1 MAIDFNKQL
10 VFDPKIDIVGEEVP
24 LAEMEKTGAVLQ
36 DRYDKSY
43 ENYSTFKE
51 LAKQTEQIADRE
63 EREKVK
69 QYIKDLEP
77 QVKEIGEKGD
87 FHNMRQQTA
96 ALAKNAAFNLKL
108 FGERAAEVKKYRDLI
123 AANDKIGDEETKA
136 YYQNKLNKTM
146 AETQYNPETKSFNF
160 SALQLPKM
168 VEDYDNNKFLQDV
181 TQGWMAEAYGSEAA
195 NMAFL
200 KAGDKIPGVGG
211 TAPTAGVYSTKT
223 GKKDTNVDFNEV
235 YNNALKAAEG
245 ERGLQAVLKRDFEI
259 QSEGKNLNPEQ
270 QEALKESLKRKYLY
284 DPLTAFA
291 NKAAFRQTDKT
302 ENLGFDAGATNAY
315 NAGLA
320 ANADNGG
327 INDTFESTIKP
338 GESSPLITEL
348 NQPLTKFGQLTNYK
362 PGKTYDYTIND
373 EYKPKL
379 KLVFSGLSIPN
390 LKKMQNGTPEQ
401 KQLYAELNKNKQIYG
416 LYNDIMANKPISKRA
431 YGDVMEILSKYNYA
445 PPTSYKWVSTN
456 DKRLVNELVKEDPS
470 VMTANGIVDTEK
482 AQQALNR
489 RLFGDNKG
497 LVIDKDGNFTSAN
510 TEGLDIMDPETG
522 QVLPFNEAYKQN
534 KFELK
539 SGNLFD
545 NSRTI
550 QANGKVKPGS
560 LAHAHSEN
568 PEQDLSY
575 FGAGYTINSN
585 GKQYIVAKRGEV
597 PLNSS
602 AAKLNDLA
610 SFSRFSRDEK
620 QYKTSDG
627 QPVKVK
633 SDFSGN
639 VIITHNG
646 KSQVI
651 PQDQYNATLQNLG
664 DADVKNPIDF
674 LPQFKAFT
682 PKP

>member
-24 LAEMEKTGAVLQ
+24 LAEMEKTGQVLQ
-36 DRYDKSY
+36 GRYDKSY
-43 ENYSTFKE
+43 EDYSTFKE
-51 LAKQTEQIADRE
+51 LAKQTEQISDRE

-69 QYIKDLEP
+69 EYIKDLEP
-77 QVKEIGEKGD
+77 QVKQISEKGD

-108 FGERAAEVKKYRDLI
+108 FGERAAEIKKYRDLI

-168 VEDYDNNKFLQDV
+168 VEDYDSNKLLQNA
-181 TQGWMAEAYGSEAA
+181 TQGWLADTYKDEAA
-195 NMAFL
+195 NLVVL

-211 TAPTAGVYSTKT
+211 TAPVEGVYNTKT
-223 GKKDTNVDFNEV
+223 GRQTAKVDFNEI
-235 YNNALKAAEG
+235 YNNVLKIAKG
-245 ERGLQAVLKRDFEI
+245 ERGLQAMLQRDFEI
-259 QSEGKNLNPEQ
+259 KSEGKNLNPKQ
-270 QEALKESLKRKYLY
+270 QEALKQSLKRKYLY
-284 DPLTAFA
+284 DPLTGFA
-291 NKAAFRQTDKT
+291 NKAANETIINTEDLTLDK
-302 ENLGFDAGATNAY
+302 GATDLY

-327 INDTFESTIKP
+327 IDDTFESTINP
-338 GESSPLITEL
+338 GESSPLVANLTANPEIKKPAQGAGNQGKFEFKNKTDL
-348 NQPLTKFGQLTNYK
+348 NSA
-362 PGKTYDYTIND
+362 
-373 EYKPKL
+373 

-390 LKKMQNGTPEQ
+390 LKKMQSGTPEQ
-401 KQLYAELNKNKQIYG
+401 QALANALIKDKEIYG
-416 LYNDIMANKPISKRA
+416 IYNDIMAGKPVNNNSYNNIMA
-431 YGDVMEILSKYNYA
+431 ILQKNNYV
-445 PPTSYKWVSTN
+445 PPTSYKWVSTS
-456 DKRLVNELVKEDPS
+456 DKRLINELVKEDPS

-482 AQQALNR
+482 AQQILNR
-489 RLFGDNKG
+489 RLFGKNEG

-510 TEGLDIMDPETG
+510 AEGLDIMDPETG
-522 QVLPFNEAYKQN
+522 EVLPFNEAYKQN

-550 QANGKVKPGS
+550 QVNGKVKPGS

-568 PEQDLSY
+568 PQQDLSY

-620 QYKTSDG
+620 QYRTSDG

-639 VIITHNG
+639 VIITYNG
-646 KSQVI
+646 KSKTV
-651 PQDQYNATLQNLG
+651 DKDLYNATLQRLG
-664 DADVKNPIDF
+664 DADVKNPIDY
-674 LPQFKAFT
+674 LPQFELF
-682 PKP
+682 KP

>member
-10 VFDPKIDIVGEEVP
+10 VFDPKIEIVGEEVP

-43 ENYSTFKE
+43 EDYSTFKE

-168 VEDYDNNKFLQDV
+168 VEDYDNNKFFQNV
-181 TQGWMAEAYGSEAA
+181 TQGWMANRYGSEAA

-211 TAPTAGVYSTKT
+211 VAPTAGVYNTKT
-223 GKKDTNVDFNEV
+223 GRQDTTVDFNEV
-235 YNNALKAAEG
+235 YNNVLKAAEG

-302 ENLGFDAGATNAY
+302 ENLGFDAGATNALGNGTNTPEGGKY
-315 NAGLA
+315 TPVTINNPLA
-320 ANADNGG
+320 PDEKRELGTDITKSLSGDPKAIYSTRSIISSIIDNYTQKGDTKKAEKFTKYL
-327 INDTFESTIKP
+327 NDITDLQNITQKYPDLIQYAKPDRLDNTGVLTMKEAVRTGKVKVSPEDKFRLDKISTDI
-338 GESSPLITEL
+338 GTA
-348 NQPLTKFGQLTNYK
+348 
-362 PGKTYDYTIND
+362 GKTTLEMNTWFDRELDD
-373 EYKPKL
+373 EYENFASTGMRNIGMMQPD
-379 KLVFSGLSIPN
+379 LVDDA
-390 LKKMQNGTPEQ
+390 TR
-401 KQLYAELNKNKQIYG
+401 NKIE
-416 LYNDIMANKPISKRA
+416 A
-431 YGDVMEILSKYNYA
+431 LSKGLNIDA
-445 PPTSYKWVSTN
+445 FNLSEGAKKDWG
-456 DKRLVNELVKEDPS
+456 DKK
-470 VMTANGIVDTEK
+470 
-482 AQQALNR
+482 
-489 RLFGDNKG
+489 
-497 LVIDKDGNFTSAN
+497 
-510 TEGLDIMDPETG
+510 GLDIVSWSVEPVGNGVGIVFGIKNPKTDEIIYTTPKNRKADG
-522 QVLPFNEAYKQN
+522 LIQQVSKYLYSPAAIYDQMSNLPSPTRKT
-534 KFELK
+534 KVSSLLK
-539 SGNLFD
+539 TAQLP
-545 NSRTI
+545 
-550 QANGKVKPGS
+550 K
-560 LAHAHSEN
+560 
-568 PEQDLSY
+568 
-575 FGAGYTINSN
+575 
-585 GKQYIVAKRGEV
+585 
-597 PLNSS
+597 
-602 AAKLNDLA
+602 A
-610 SFSRFSRDEK
+610 SFNLDVNDEIDVENG
-620 QYKTSDG
+620 QYFTISN
-627 QPVKVK
+627 P
-633 SDFSGN
+633 
-639 VIITHNG
+639 G
-646 KSQVI
+646 KKYDSIYQLFY
-651 PQDQYNATLQNLG
+651 DNL
-664 DADVKNPIDF
+664 NR
-674 LPQFKAFT
+674 
-682 PKP
+682 

>member
-10 VFDPKIDIVGEEVP
+10 VFDPKIEIVGEEVP

-43 ENYSTFKE
+43 EDYSTFKE

-168 VEDYDNNKFLQDV
+168 VEDYNSNKLLQDA
-181 TQGWMAEAYGSEAA
+181 TQGWLANTYKNEAA
-195 NMAFL
+195 NLVVL
-200 KAGDKIPGVGG
+200 KAGDKIPNVGG
-211 TAPTAGVYSTKT
+211 TAPVAGVYNTKT
-223 GKKDTNVDFNEV
+223 GEQKSKVDFNEI
-235 YNNALKAAEG
+235 YNNVLKIAKG
-245 ERGLQAVLKRDFEI
+245 ERGLQAMLQRDFEI
-259 QSEGKNLNPEQ
+259 QSEGKNLNSEQ
-270 QEALKESLKRKYLY
+270 QEALKESLTRKYLY

-291 NKAAFRQTDKT
+291 NKAANETIINTEDLALDK
-302 ENLGFDAGATNAY
+302 GATDLY

-327 INDTFESTIKP
+327 IDDTFESSINP
-338 GESSPLITEL
+338 GEKSQLISSIGWDNFVPNSKRVGKDFLPNKEL
-348 NQPLTKFGQLTNYK
+348 SN
-362 PGKTYDYTIND
+362 
-373 EYKPKL
+373 KL
-379 KLVFSGLSIPN
+379 KLVFAGLSIPN

-401 KQLYAELNKNKQIYG
+401 QE
-416 LYNDIMANKPISKRA
+416 LYNQLSKANVYNVYNKIMANKPVNA
-431 YGDVMEILSKYNYA
+431 YEYNTIQKILDNNNYV

-522 QVLPFNEAYKQN
+522 EVLPFNEAYKQN

-568 PEQDLSY
+568 PQQDLSY

-585 GKQYIVAKRGEV
+585 GKQYIVAKRGEN

-602 AAKLNDLA
+602 AAKLNDLS

-633 SDFSGN
+633 SDVSGN

-651 PQDQYNATLQNLG
+651 PQDQYNATLQSLG
-664 DADVKNPIDF
+664 DADVKNPIDY
-674 LPQFKAFT
+674 LPQFQAFT